1 MAADLLPPLLRAARQ
16 HHAACFVMDRGPGE
30 TWLTWTDRPA
40 LEVGAGW
47 PAELRGALRDACPRE
62 GGLVGWI
69 GYEAGAA
76 VEEMPA
82 PRDSRPLPDLG
93 LWPVAGFIELGPTG
107 PRVLGGARF
116 QAEAE
121 RLLRSAP
128 SSPPSPPAGPLRPL
142 PRGPARGYA
151 AAVRRALRHI
161 ADGDCYQINLAW
173 EARGLPCPDGL
184 DAWLRLRRLNPA
196 RRGAWLRAGAV
207 ELVSNSPETY
217 LDVEP
222 GPGGLRATS
231 TPIKGTAPRRAG
243 APPPDALV
251 HSEKELAELT
261 MIVDMVRNDLG
272 RVAEIGGV
280 EAGPREIVACGD
292 LWHAEQTVRARLRA
306 GVDAIDALAA
316 TFPPAS
322 VTGAPKVRA
331 MQIIRALE
339 RGPRG
344 VYTGAIGA
352 LRADGRASFSVAIRT
367 AIVAAGRARFHV
379 GAGIVA
385 DSSPEAEWLETR
397 AKGEALCRHLQGA

>member
-1 MAADLLPPLLRAARQ
+1 
-16 HHAACFVMDRGPGE
+16 MDRGAAG
-30 TWLTWTDRPA
+30 TWLSWTDRPPIDP
-40 LEVGAGW
+40 GPTW
-47 PAELRGALRDACPRE
+47 PDGLRAALRGACPSE
-62 GGLVGWI
+62 GGLVGWL
-69 GYEAGAA
+69 GYEAGGA
-76 VEEMPA
+76 VEVMPP
-82 PRDSRPLPDLG
+82 PRGPRPLPDVG
-93 LWPVAGFIELGPTG
+93 LWPVAGFIELSA
-107 PRVLGGARF
+107 GGVQVVGDRTFREQAAALL
-116 QAEAE
+116 AEA
-121 RLLRSAP
+121 AAA
-128 SSPPSPPAGPLRPL
+128 PPSEATPPRTPTRPRRALAL
-142 PRGPARGYA
+142 PRGPEAAYT

-161 ADGDCYQINLAW
+161 EDGDCYQINLAW
-173 EARGLPCPDGL
+173 EARRIPCPDGL
-184 DAWLRLRRLNPA
+184 EAWLRLRLHNPA

-217 LDVEP
+217 LEVEP
-222 GPGGLRATS
+222 GPEGRWARS
-231 TPIKGTAPRRAG
+231 TPIKGTAPRRPG
-243 APPPDALV
+243 APPPGALL

-272 RVAEIGGV
+272 RVAALGGV

-306 GVDAIDALAA
+306 DADAVDALAA

-331 MQIIRALE
+331 MQLIRSLE
-339 RGPRG
+339 RAPRG

-352 LRADGRASFSVAIRT
+352 LRADGRASFNVAIRT
-367 AIVAAGRARFHV
+367 ATLSGGWARFHV